1 MLSIDRI
8 QRELKVIAR
17 IDEMFRQKKD
27 HSLSDLLRFQAR
39 QSRRQELLEMLQ
51 EVEAK
56 LSPVIASAR
65 KKQNL
70 LDKAR
75 IDEAFTNKS
84 RAN

>member
-8 QRELKVIAR
+8 QRELEVIAR

-27 HSLSDLLRFQAR
+27 HSPSDLLRFQAR

-56 LSPVIASAR
+56 LS
-65 KKQNL
+65 
-70 LDKAR
+70 
-75 IDEAFTNKS
+75 
-84 RAN
+84 